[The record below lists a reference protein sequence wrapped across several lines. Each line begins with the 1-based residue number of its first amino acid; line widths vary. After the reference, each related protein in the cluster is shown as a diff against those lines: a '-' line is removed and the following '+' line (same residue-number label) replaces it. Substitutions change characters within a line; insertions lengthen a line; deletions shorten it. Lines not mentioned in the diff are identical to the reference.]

1 MLSFKLFL
9 INEEA
14 GSDEAKSNTALG
26 DAFETATVLHI
37 HNNTAARHNT
47 SPEYLKAIEEV
58 KKKHADAISKLSP
71 DKAAKAIEGGKQ
83 AGGAY
88 LNSLKSNHKMNP
100 EDIHEVHHTSLGI
113 DKHIGKKVD
122 RASNPH
128 DLIVK
133 GKNGFIH
140 GSSLKLTKGTASN
153 NSANAFDEKAGLKTN
168 IAKVWAEGKRK
179 AGLEGMKNKDIKLI
193 KKNPEIVKANQE
205 TQRRAAEHHAE
216 VFNSA
221 DHATKVKH
229 LGYLLKGNPD
239 SPMDYTVAGK
249 NASSTPIHKVPHIE
263 ALLKAKSI
271 KATVANNRVN
281 FHDEKGNHIAY
292 VEHRPTHGSFISIQ
306 ANAKFGNM
314 KK

>member
-1 MLSFKLFL
+1 MLSFKSFL
-9 INEEA
+9 ISEEA

-37 HNNTAARHNT
+37 HNNTGAKHNT
-47 SPEYLKAIEEV
+47 SPEYVKTIEAV
-58 KKKHADAISKLSP
+58 RKKHAAAVSSLSP
-71 DKAAKAIEGGKQ
+71 DKASKAIEGGRQ
-83 AGGAY
+83 AGAAY
-88 LNSLKSNHKMNP
+88 IDSLKNNHKMNP
-100 EDIHEVHHTSLGI
+100 ADVHEVHHTSLGI
-113 DKHIGKKVD
+113 DKHIGKTVD

-153 NSANAFDEKAGLKTN
+153 NSAAAFDEKAGLKTN
-168 IAKVWAEGKRK
+168 IAKVWADGKKK
-179 AGLEGMKNKDIKLI
+179 AGLSGMKNKDIKQI
-193 KKNPEIVKANQE
+193 KKNPEIVRANRE
-205 TQRRAAEHHAE
+205 TQQAAANHHAE
-216 VFNSA
+216 VFNAA

-229 LGYLLKGNPD
+229 LGYLLKGRPD

-249 NASSTPIHKVPHIE
+249 NSSSTPIHKVPHIE
-263 ALLKAKSI
+263 ALHKAKSI

-292 VEHRPTHGSFISIQ
+292 VEHRPTHGSFISVQ